1 MFKNRVLYAVL
12 LLALLLFN
20 LYLNNV
26 YSLLLFLTAVAVPL
40 FSILFSRLSRD
51 SVSVRLQAPDLTEE
65 DQPALF
71 VAELHN
77 ESVFPAAVVRGLLV
91 VQNGLTG
98 SSVSRKI
105 RASVAGK
112 ASRTIRFRV
121 EDAEVG
127 KLFATVSDLRTQ
139 DLFGLVSY
147 PVSHIAAAELL
158 VPPPDV
164 PAEVLMMEAKETTGE
179 SVRYS
184 ENEKG
189 NDVSELYDVREYLPG
204 DDVRAIHWKLS
215 AKQEEPILRE
225 FSMPL
230 NYSVILLVELA
241 EASADALQSCVAYA
255 SALSKGLLEAGVLHT
270 MMWYDR
276 GSDEFVDYN
285 ITSMEEQT
293 LAELRLVSSSFH
305 ESADASLERFLE
317 TGRPDPT
324 ATLVYLTTSLESDRI
339 LRATRV
345 MPVRIELIGERG
357 SDNELS
363 GFPVSKLPE
372 RFREAET
379 ISLTV

>member
-1 MFKNRVLYAVL
+1 
-12 LLALLLFN
+12 
-20 LYLNNV
+20 
-26 YSLLLFLTAVAVPL
+26 
-40 FSILFSRLSRD
+40 
-51 SVSVRLQAPDLTEE
+51 
-65 DQPALF
+65 
-71 VAELHN
+71 
-77 ESVFPAAVVRGLLV
+77 
-91 VQNGLTG
+91 
-98 SSVSRKI
+98 
-105 RASVAGK
+105 
-112 ASRTIRFRV
+112 
-121 EDAEVG
+121 
-127 KLFATVSDLRTQ
+127 
-139 DLFGLVSY
+139 
-147 PVSHIAAAELL
+147 
-158 VPPPDV
+158 
-164 PAEVLMMEAKETTGE
+164 
-179 SVRYS
+179 
-184 ENEKG
+184 
-189 NDVSELYDVREYLPG
+189 
-204 DDVRAIHWKLS
+204 
-215 AKQEEPILRE
+215 
-225 FSMPL
+225 
-230 NYSVILLVELA
+230 
-241 EASADALQSCVAYA
+241 
-255 SALSKGLLEAGVLHT
+255 

>member
-1 MFKNRVLYAVL
+1 MLKNRVLYAVL

-40 FSILFSRLSRD
+40 FSVLFSRLSRD

-77 ESVFPAAVVRGLLV
+77 ESVFPAAVARGLLV

-255 SALSKGLLEAGVLHT
+255 SALSKGLLETGVLHT

>member
-1 MFKNRVLYAVL
+1 MTNF
-12 LLALLLFN
+12 
-20 LYLNNV
+20 
-26 YSLLLFLTAVAVPL
+26 
-40 FSILFSRLSRD
+40 I
-51 SVSVRLQAPDLTEE
+51 
-65 DQPALF
+65 
-71 VAELHN
+71 AELNN

-98 SSVSRKI
+98 TSVRRKI

-179 SVRYS
+179 SIRYS

-285 ITSMEEQT
+285 IDRASGPDRD
-293 LAELRLVSSSFH
+293 ARLPDHKSGKRPH
-305 ESADASLERFLE
+305 PPGHPGDAGPHRTDRRTRERQRAQRVPGLE
-317 TGRPDPT
+317 TPG
-324 ATLVYLTTSLESDRI
+324 TLPGSRNDFSDGIDR
-339 LRATRV
+339 L
-345 MPVRIELIGERG
+345 
-357 SDNELS
+357 
-363 GFPVSKLPE
+363 
-372 RFREAET
+372 
-379 ISLTV
+379 

>member
-1 MFKNRVLYAVL
+1 VFKNRVLYAVL

-276 GSDEFVDYN
+276 SSDEFVDYN

>member
-1 MFKNRVLYAVL
+1 MLKNRVLYAVL

-98 SSVSRKI
+98 SSVSKKI

-112 ASRTIRFRV
+112 ASRTIWFRV
-121 EDAEVG
+121 EDAEIG

-139 DLFGLVSY
+139 DLFGLMSY

-158 VPPPDV
+158 VPPPNV

-179 SVRYS
+179 SIRYS

-189 NDVSELYDVREYLPG
+189 TDVSELYDVREYLPG

-241 EASADALQSCVAYA
+241 EASADALQSCVVYA

-270 MMWYDR
+270 MVWYDR
-276 GSDEFVDYN
+276 SADEFVDYN
-285 ITSMEEQT
+285 ITSLEEQT
-293 LAELRLVSSSFH
+293 LAELRLTSSSFH
-305 ESADASLERFLE
+305 ESTDASLERFLE
-317 TGRPDPT
+317 TGKPDPT

-345 MPVRIELIGERG
+345 MPVRIELIGDRG